1 MGGCTFSAIWNSRFL
16 MCSSIGISA
25 PTAKAWVS
33 ISERSGVIFILH
45 PHYSNIPKRLVKT
58 PKTYFMDTGHAAY
71 LCRWPNAAILENGA
85 MDGAFLETYVVTE
98 IVKSCFNAG
107 KPADLFYYRDIDRKE
122 IDLLIVEGDTM
133 YPIEIK

>member
-1 MGGCTFSAIWNSRFL
+1 M
-16 MCSSIGISA
+16 
-25 PTAKAWVS
+25 
-33 ISERSGVIFILH
+33 IFILH
-45 PHYSNIPKRLVKT
+45 PHYSNITKRLVKT

-71 LCRWPNAAILENGA
+71 LCRWPNAATLENGA
-85 MDGAFLETYVVTE
+85 MDGAFLETYVMTE

-107 KPADLFYYRDIDRKE
+107 KPADLFYYRNIDRKE

>member
-1 MGGCTFSAIWNSRFL
+1 
-16 MCSSIGISA
+16 
-25 PTAKAWVS
+25 
-33 ISERSGVIFILH
+33 
-45 PHYSNIPKRLVKT
+45 
-58 PKTYFMDTGHAAY
+58 
-71 LCRWPNAAILENGA
+71 

-122 IDLLIVEGDTM
+122 IDLLIVEGNAM